1 MKEQTQKESNEPTE
15 LHRLH
20 SAFEGVVFHIVA
32 GRGIEGSVFSSLLL
46 LISLRE

>member
-32 GRGIEGSVFSSLLL
+32 GRGIQGSVFGSL
-46 LISLRE
+46 LISL